1 MKILISGASGLLGR
15 AVVDRF
21 KNDENGKGHQVTS
34 LSFTRSGPGL
44 EKIDLR
50 DEQSVSKLIHDLKP
64 DVFIH
69 CAAER
74 RPDVAERDPTGTEK
88 LNVRVTE
95 HLAELSNQ
103 FGFKMIYIC
112 TDYVFDGNAPV
123 GGYDV
128 DATPNPTN
136 FYGKTKLAGE
146 QAMLNTVKKKGNA
159 VSLRVPVLYGKAE
172 TNNESAINVLIDGVR
187 KAAAGQ
193 KVLMDDWATR
203 FPTLVD
209 DVAKVLVAL
218 ADFQDPLPPILHF
231 SSEKEYTKYKISLEF
246 AKLLKLSEAESKN
259 LIPQPDPPKLAQ
271 GETMRPRDCRL
282 SNRALASL
290 GISVQHADFVDWWSA
305 YLHANQSG

>member
-15 AVVDRF
+15 AIVDRF
-21 KNDENGKGHQVTS
+21 KNDENGRGHQVIS

-50 DEQSVSKLIHDLKP
+50 DEQSVSNLIHDLKP

-112 TDYVFDGNAPV
+112 TDYVFDGNAPM

-146 QAMLNTVKKKGNA
+146 QAMLNTVVNLLE
-159 VSLRVPVLYGKAE
+159 VFRYGKAE
-172 TNNESAINVLIDGVR
+172 TNNESDYVLTANVNCVE
-187 KAAAGQ
+187 
-193 KVLMDDWATR
+193 
-203 FPTLVD
+203 
-209 DVAKVLVAL
+209 
-218 ADFQDPLPPILHF
+218 FQDPLPPILHC

-246 AKLLKLSEAESKN
+246 AKLLKLSEAETKN
-259 LIPQPDPPKLAQ
+259 LIPQPEPPKLAQ

-282 SNRALASL
+282 SNRALSSL
-290 GISVQHADFVDWWSA
+290 GISVQHADFIDWWSA
-305 YLHANQSG
+305 YLHTNQSG

>member
-1 MKILISGASGLLGR
+1 MKILISGGSGLLGR

-21 KNDENGKGHQVTS
+21 KHKDSEPHHEVTS

-44 EKIDLR
+44 EKVDLR
-50 DEQSVSKLIHDLKP
+50 DENLVSTLVHKLKP
-64 DVFIH
+64 DVLIH

-74 RPDVAERDPTGTEK
+74 RPDVAEGDPEGTQK

-103 FGFKMIYIC
+103 IGFKMIYIC
-112 TDYVFDGNAPV
+112 TDYVFDGNAPS

-128 DATPNPTN
+128 EATPNPTN

-146 QAMLNTVKKKGNA
+146 QAMLNTVTNRGNA

-172 TNNESAINVLIDGVR
+172 NNSESAINVLLDGVK
-187 KAAAGQ
+187 KASEGQ

-218 ADFQDPLPPILHF
+218 AEYKEPLPPILHF
-231 SSEKEYTKYKISLEF
+231 SSEEEYTKYKISLVF
-246 AKLLKLSEAESKN
+246 AKLLKLSEAEIKN
-259 LIPQPDPPKLAQ
+259 LVAQPDPPQPAQ

-290 GISVQHADFVDWWSA
+290 GISVEQARFVHWWTA
-305 YLHANQSG
+305 YLSNK